1 MRAIEARVFEWNFS
15 YGQLSCQPLHTI
27 PPLLPVTACKQILC
41 HIRPLSEA
49 SYIFRAL
56 HVYGS
61 GALGHFPSGGPHS
74 SRAGNGGW
82 VFPDRKHWVGSG
94 NSAQPGDPSDKD
106 RRGWRSGGML
116 EFGRPPSHA
125 VSSLTLISGTT
136 LECRVIPTIRAG
148 ERRLLLRQGRSY
160 LYDPGTCKCLRK
172 FSGIGRAGNYFIGQI
187 VARSLRRVYFPFLP
201 SPLLL
206 FPFFSFFLPRVG
218 YELESSFFLDFYA
231 RATKVKAHEEK

>member
-1 MRAIEARVFEWNFS
+1 M
-15 YGQLSCQPLHTI
+15 
-27 PPLLPVTACKQILC
+27 
-41 HIRPLSEA
+41 
-49 SYIFRAL
+49 
-56 HVYGS
+56 
-61 GALGHFPSGGPHS
+61 
-74 SRAGNGGW
+74 
-82 VFPDRKHWVGSG
+82 
-94 NSAQPGDPSDKD
+94 
-106 RRGWRSGGML
+106 

-206 FPFFSFFLPRVG
+206 FPFFFLFSSARWIRVGKFFLPRFLRSCDEDKSARGKVG
-218 YELESSFFLDFYA
+218 VIRNRGNTESTSSSLSPL
-231 RATKVKAHEEK
+231 